1 MTDSSCDV
9 AILGGAFSGAAAA
22 LMLKRRRP
30 DARVVIVEKVEEFDR
45 KVGESTTEVSSCFLM
60 KVLGLTQHLGHEQLA
75 KQGLRFWFA
84 ESQGTP
90 FDRCVE
96 MGGRNNSR
104 LSGFQVDRAKLDEH
118 VLELARKAGCEIWRP
133 AKVTKVDVQAKTVEV
148 TAGEEKRMLRAK
160 WIVDASGRV
169 ALLARQ
175 MGHFRQNMDHPIN
188 SIWARFRGVKD
199 WDSYELRQKF
209 PCWGKATNT
218 ARSWATNHLMG
229 YGWWCW
235 IIPLKGGDV
244 SVGLVYDSRLFQPPA
259 GATIG
264 ERLKAHF
271 ASHPVGVEILAEAEP
286 LEGDQRAYS
295 SLAYWSECVAGDG
308 WVSVG
313 DAASFIDP
321 LYSSGLDFC
330 GFTTSTAV
338 ALINRALG
346 GEDVSAGVVEYNE
359 RFQNCYHS
367 WFESVYKDKYYYL
380 GDAELWAAAF
390 LMDIASYHLGPVRQV
405 FSDPSR
411 QFENFPFD
419 GVPGRVVRSV
429 MGFYNR
435 RLAYLAQRK
444 RAAGAYGARNAGWRL
459 LIGGFLPDGTSG
471 RLLLRGMR
479 YWLIAEWRNLFLSP
493 SKDVAGR
500 PAESP
505 NPAGAT
511 SSTSS

>member
-1 MTDSSCDV
+1 MTEFTCDV
-9 AILGGAFSGAAAA
+9 AILGGAFSGAATA

-30 DARVVIVEKVEEFDR
+30 DARVIIVEKADEFDR
-45 KVGESTTEVSSCFLM
+45 KVGESTTEVSSCFLT

-84 ESQGTP
+84 ESEATP

-96 MGGRNNSR
+96 MGARYNSR
-104 LSGFQVDRAKLDEH
+104 LPGFQVDRAKLDEH
-118 VLELARKAGCEIWRP
+118 VLSLAKDAGCDVWRP
-133 AKVTKVDVQAKTVEV
+133 AKATKVDVDSKSVEV
-148 TAGEEKRMLRAK
+148 AVGDENRTIRAK

-175 MGHFRQNMDHPIN
+175 LGHFRLNTEHPIN
-188 SIWARFRGVKD
+188 SIWARFRGVND
-199 WDSYELRQKF
+199 WDSFELRKKF
-209 PCWGKATNT
+209 PCWGKTTVA

-244 SVGLVYDSRLFQPPA
+244 SVGLVYDTRLFQPPT

-271 ASHPVGVEILAEAEP
+271 ATHPVGKEILCDAEAV
-286 LEGDQRAYS
+286 EGDQRAYS
-295 SLAYWSECVAGDG
+295 SLAYWSECIVGDG

-330 GFTTSTAV
+330 GFTSSGAV
-338 ALINRALG
+338 ALIDRSLA
-346 GEDVSAGVVEYNE
+346 GEDVSADAANFNE
-359 RFQNCYHS
+359 RFQHCYHA
-367 WFESVYKDKYYYL
+367 WFESIYKDKYYYL

-411 QFENFPFD
+411 QFEYFPFD
-419 GVPGRVVRSV
+419 GTPGRVVRRI
-429 MGFYNR
+429 MRFYNH
-435 RLAYLAQRK
+435 RLATLAQRK
-444 RAAGAYGARNAGWRL
+444 RAAGVYGARNEGWRL
-459 LIGGFLPDGTSG
+459 LVGGFLPDGTSG
-471 RLLLRGMR
+471 RLLLTGLRR
-479 YWLIAEWRNLFLSP
+479 WLVAEWRNLFLQP
-493 SKDVAGR
+493 TGDPV
-500 PAESP
+500 
-505 NPAGAT
+505 
-511 SSTSS
+511 STLGPGEVSQRRDAAR